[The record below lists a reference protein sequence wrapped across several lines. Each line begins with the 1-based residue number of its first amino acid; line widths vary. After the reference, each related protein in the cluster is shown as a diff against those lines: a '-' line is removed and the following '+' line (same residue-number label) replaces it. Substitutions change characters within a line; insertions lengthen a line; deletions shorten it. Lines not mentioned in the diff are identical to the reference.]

1 MKKKATSKIYHAN
14 TESKS
19 WREKQLLS
27 NTEPTPR
34 FEHNWQRLANQCLL
48 HPNCPDGAF
57 RFLLKVRG
65 LKRLTLNQLE
75 KVCDL
80 ADKLGVSDEA

>member
-1 MKKKATSKIYHAN
+1 MKKPIPRIYHGLP
-14 TESKS
+14 ESNS
-19 WREKQLLS
+19 FGDVS
-27 NTEPTPR
+27 PR
-34 FEHNWQRLANQCLL
+34 FEHNWQRLANKCLN
-48 HPNCPDGAF
+48 HPNCPDGAY